1 MNKFTTTLFLMLTGF
16 SMLASAGTGDPY
28 NRTYIQNN
36 KEQIS
41 YQRQRELQQD
51 KSWLQ
56 FSTKHQ
62 GWKVVFDERNSM
74 PHRAY
79 GTGIK
84 LAGNGTPAALALEF
98 ITSELAGFKVKADQ
112 LKLRS
117 AHQSAKY
124 HYVDYYQ
131 NYQGL
136 EVLNSRVTVRFTKD
150 NQVVLFG
157 ADVYN
162 DIQLTTSPSISSSAI
177 TAYAAEGIAYEINDI
192 KVNPEL
198 KVLPVPYQDGYA
210 YRLVYEVTVS
220 CTNQEG
226 YPARY
231 YTQVD
236 ANNGEVLYRSN
247 EICNFDDQVIVSAT
261 VSDPN
266 PWEPNV
272 VRNLSGLE
280 ININGTNYYTDA
292 TGTLSLDGIT
302 LPATATISLEGKWSK
317 VVTGNNGS
325 SVSSFTVNL
334 VPGINEVSFDTHAIL
349 EQLSAYYHVN
359 VVHDFMKSFLPDF
372 EALDQSFTTRV
383 ERTDGSCNAYYD
395 GSSVNF
401 YQQGDGC
408 FALSLAGDVVYH
420 EYGHG
425 INDFFYSEFSNGMDN
440 GAMHEGYGDVW
451 GIGITDNPIL
461 GIGFSDSDPEGYV
474 RRYDINKKVFPQD
487 IQGEVHADGEII
499 AGAWYDTRLNIGNK
513 ETMFAIFAESLY
525 GLADGPNG
533 QEGTVFRDVLLDAL
547 TADDDDANLDNG
559 TPNDIEILSAFALH
573 GITLIGEINLIH
585 AEPLV
590 AFSATPITI
599 QATIGAD
606 YPIYMGD
613 ATLHYKQNNSS
624 TWETVTMT
632 VVSGN
637 TYKAEVPAQPQGTIL
652 DYYFTVNDIYGSTA
666 LTEPAEILQA
676 DPNLPY
682 KLLVGFNQLIKEDF
696 EIYFGDWIA
705 SDPDDDATTGQWIFD
720 EPVATYIV
728 EGDPNSIVQTNKD
741 HTEDNT
747 FNFCAF
753 TGNAS
758 IGAGAGTNDCD
769 AGRNTLY
776 GPKYDL
782 TTFQE
787 PAISY
792 YRWYSND
799 RGANPGNDSWKVH
812 ITNGNGNWVP
822 VEVTYTSDHSWRANA
837 IRVKD
842 YVTLTDKVQLR
853 FVVSDSI
860 IAGANLEGGSLV
872 EGAVD
877 DAILWELGEP
887 TIGIEEIETI
897 ALSVSPN
904 PATEEILVKW
914 SKLSAGVTTIELLN
928 AVGRSVYKTNFNGSA
943 NQYRLPVH
951 ELASGVYTLQV
962 KTADFAGS
970 SKIVVQ

>member
-1 MNKFTTTLFLMLTGF
+1 MNKFTASLFLLLTVF
-16 SMLASAGTGDPY
+16 TLLASAGTGDPY
-28 NRTYIQNN
+28 NRTYIQNI
-36 KEQIS
+36 KEPIN
-41 YQRQRELQQD
+41 YQRQRALQQE
-51 KSWLQ
+51 KSWMQ
-56 FSTKHQ
+56 FSNKHK
-62 GWKVVFDERNSM
+62 GWNVIFDERSKM

-79 GTGIK
+79 GNGIS
-84 LAGNGTPAALALEF
+84 LQGNGTPASMALAF
-98 ITSELAGFKVKADQ
+98 ISSELAGFKVAADQ

-117 AHQSAKY
+117 AYQSPKY

-131 NYQGL
+131 VYQGI

-150 NQVVLFG
+150 NRVVLFG
-157 ADVYN
+157 ADVFN
-162 DIQLTTSPSISSSAI
+162 DIQLSISPSITSSAI
-177 TAYAAEGIAYEINDI
+177 AGYATEGIAYEINHVD
-192 KVNPEL
+192 VNPEL

-210 YRLVYEVTVS
+210 YHLVYEVTVS
-220 CTNQEG
+220 CTNDKG

-236 ANNGEVLYRSN
+236 ANNGAVLYRSN
-247 EICNFDDQVIVSAT
+247 EICNFDDQVIVRAT

-266 PWEPNV
+266 PWEPSV
-272 VRNLSGLE
+272 VRNLPDLE
-280 ININGTNYYTDA
+280 ININGTNYYTDS
-292 TGTLSLDGIT
+292 TGTLLLDGIT
-302 LPATATISLEGKWSK
+302 LPATATISLEGRWSK
-317 VVTGNNGS
+317 VVTGNNGNT
-325 SVSSFTVNL
+325 VSSFTVNL
-334 VPGINEVSFDTHAIL
+334 VPGINEVSFDTHAVL

-359 VVHDFMKSFLPDF
+359 IVHSFMKSWLPDF
-372 EALDQSFTTRV
+372 EGLDQPFTTRV

-395 GSSVNF
+395 GSSINF
-401 YQQGDGC
+401 YQQGGGC

-425 INDFFYSEFSNGMDN
+425 INDFLYSEFSNGMDN
-440 GAMHEGYGDVW
+440 GAMHEGYADTW
-451 GIGITDNPIL
+451 AIGITSNPIL
-461 GIGFSDSDPEGYV
+461 GIGFSDTDPEGYV

-513 ETMFAIFAESLY
+513 ETMLTIFTESLY

-533 QEGTVFRDVLLDAL
+533 QEGTIYRDVLLDAL

-559 TPNDIEILSAFALH
+559 TPHAIEILSAFALH
-573 GITLIGEINLIH
+573 GITLIGEIELNH

-590 AFSATPITI
+590 AFSASPITI
-599 QATIGAD
+599 QASIGAD
-606 YPIYMGD
+606 YPIYLGD
-613 ATLHYKQNNSS
+613 ATLHYKQNSA
-624 TWETVTMT
+624 TDWESVTMT

-652 DYYFTVNDIYGSTA
+652 DYYFTVSDIYGSIA
-666 LTEPAEILQA
+666 LTQPAEIQQA

-696 EIYFGDWIA
+696 EIYFGDWIS
-705 SDPDDDATTGQWIFD
+705 SDPDDDATSGQWIFD
-720 EPVATYIV
+720 EPVASYIV

-741 HTEDNT
+741 HTADNN

-758 IGAGAGTNDCD
+758 MGAGAGTNDCD

-799 RGANPGNDSWKVH
+799 QGANPGNDSWKVH

-822 VEVTYTSDHSWRANA
+822 VEVTYTADHSWRGNA

-842 YVTLTDKVQLR
+842 YVALTDKVQLR
-853 FVVSDSI
+853 FVASDSI
-860 IAGANLEGGSLV
+860 IAGANLDGGSLV
-872 EGAVD
+872 EAAID
-877 DAILWELGEP
+877 DVILWELGEP
-887 TIGIEEIETI
+887 TIGIGEIETI
-897 ALSVSPN
+897 TLSVSPN
-904 PATEEILVKW
+904 PATEEVLVKW
-914 SKLSAGVTTIELLN
+914 SQLTSGVTSIELIN
-928 AVGRSVYKTNFNGSA
+928 AVGRSVYKTTFKGGA
-943 NQYRLPVH
+943 NQFRLPVND
-951 ELASGVYTLQV
+951 LASGVYTLQV
-962 KTADFAGS
+962 KSADFSGN
-970 SKIVVQ
+970 SKIIVQ